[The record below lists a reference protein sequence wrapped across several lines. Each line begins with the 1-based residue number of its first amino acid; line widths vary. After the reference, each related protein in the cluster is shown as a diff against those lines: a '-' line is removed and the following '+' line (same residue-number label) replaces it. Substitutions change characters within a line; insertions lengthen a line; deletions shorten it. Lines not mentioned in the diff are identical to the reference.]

1 MLITHFFTLNI
12 SHSQVSVFDR
22 RLERPFNFWTAR
34 HVAQGFAW
42 RSGSVSFGAIEEA
55 GPHRVS
61 VIVVPEDIPISSRAV
76 RAIQVP
82 FKVPFHGDIEIASV
96 ADSFPLK
103 LPSELNSLRFEC
115 LAGDSPPEIML
126 TFMKDGSPTFKILR
140 SDAEL
145 LADELLLTASPA

>member
-1 MLITHFFTLNI
+1 VIRYGNTLPNWIADTSKI
-12 SHSQVSVFDR
+12 SPQN
-22 RLERPFNFWTAR
+22 P
-34 HVAQGFAW
+34 
-42 RSGSVSFGAIEEA
+42 II
-55 GPHRVS
+55 HRAN
-61 VIVVPEDIPISSRAV
+61 PILQLA
-76 RAIQVP
+76 
-82 FKVPFHGDIEIASV
+82 HGDIEIASV

>member
-1 MLITHFFTLNI
+1 
-12 SHSQVSVFDR
+12 
-22 RLERPFNFWTAR
+22 
-34 HVAQGFAW
+34 
-42 RSGSVSFGAIEEA
+42 
-55 GPHRVS
+55 
-61 VIVVPEDIPISSRAV
+61 
-76 RAIQVP
+76 
-82 FKVPFHGDIEIASV
+82 VPFHGDIEIASV